1 MIIKLCNDARD
12 VILELRDVFVYI
24 KSLKLFDLGVTLLQ
38 LFLCIEQFGLQVFNL
53 VLPVL
58 FGIALAFKVLAIAS
72 FALHALVHVL
82 LFCLELVDS

>member
-1 MIIKLCNDARD
+1 MNIKFCNDARD

-24 KSLKLFDLGVTLLQ
+24 KSMKLFDLGVTLLQ
-38 LFLCIEQFGLQVFNL
+38 LFLCKQQFGLQVFNL

-58 FGIALAFKVLAIAS
+58 FGIALAFKLLAIAS
-72 FALHALVHVL
+72 FTLHALVHVL